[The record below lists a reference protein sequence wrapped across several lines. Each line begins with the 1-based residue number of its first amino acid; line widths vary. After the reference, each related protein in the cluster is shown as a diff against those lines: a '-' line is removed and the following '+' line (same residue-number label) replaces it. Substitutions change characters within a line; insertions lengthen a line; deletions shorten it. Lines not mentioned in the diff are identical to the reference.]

1 MPGTHFAVVL
11 SEDEIAAIADAAIG
25 DLADRLARRAFRS
38 LGPDPGAAG
47 ADRPQGQAAAL
58 ANLHALIQLRE
69 AVERQADLA
78 ARLAAGAGAG
88 YPQLGQACKI
98 SRQGARRRW
107 PGLVPARTQTQSR
120 RPRPSTDRS
129 R

>member
-11 SEDEIAAIADAAIG
+11 SEEEIAAIADAAIG
-25 DLADRLARRAFRS
+25 DLADRLARRAFRP
-38 LGPDPGAAG
+38 LGQEREAAAQTTG
-47 ADRPQGQAAAL
+47 PQGQAQAL
-58 ANLHALIQLRE
+58 ASLHALIHLRQ

-78 ARLAAGAGAG
+78 AQNAARAGAG
-88 YPQLGQACKI
+88 YPQLGLACNI

-107 PGLVPARTQTQSR
+107 PGLVPNRTQPHH
-120 RPRPSTDRS
+120 PRPSTDRS